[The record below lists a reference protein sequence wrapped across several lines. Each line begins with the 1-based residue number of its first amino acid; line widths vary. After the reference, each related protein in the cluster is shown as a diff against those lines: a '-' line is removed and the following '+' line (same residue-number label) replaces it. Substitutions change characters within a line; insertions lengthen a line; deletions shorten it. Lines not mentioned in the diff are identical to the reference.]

1 MSTECSTHME
11 RIVPQYCH
19 IQSKYWDKIIWWD
32 KIVFPNISSEVLWGE
47 ILTELKVS
55 KTDYKL
61 HVSHWPTEKYTDN
74 TFKHKYLVLHNSRLW
89 RNSSEAD
96 TRLTV
101 AQQYLVICT
110 SYHID
115 SMTAGLLPGISPT
128 PHPSPQ
134 CPCVCQ
140 WWSCCSVLLWLLF

>member
-1 MSTECSTHME
+1 MSSECSTHIE
-11 RIVPQYCH
+11 RIVLQYCH
-19 IQSKYWDKIIWWD
+19 SQSKYWDKIIWWD

-74 TFKHKYLVLHNSRLW
+74 TFKHKYLVLHISRLW

-96 TRLTV
+96 SRLTV
-101 AQQYLVICT
+101 AQQYPVICT

-115 SMTAGLLPGISPT
+115 SRAAARDF

-140 WWSCCSVLLWLLF
+140 WWCPARAIVLMSKH